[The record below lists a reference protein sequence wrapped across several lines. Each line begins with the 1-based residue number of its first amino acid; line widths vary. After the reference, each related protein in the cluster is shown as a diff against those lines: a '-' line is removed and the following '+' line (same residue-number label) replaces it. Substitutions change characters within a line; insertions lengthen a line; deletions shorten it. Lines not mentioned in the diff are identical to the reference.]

1 MCPRVH
7 LRGITL
13 LTLCLKNSKKTTQKN
28 SEWGVHLHNTELTG
42 VLEPEQSE
50 EAAAVKQQLKKQLM
64 DSVRCVIFRKSEQEQ
79 WGPPAKKMLANTS
92 PGCNLHSLLIYP
104 AHPKE
109 MSKHTQKRKT
119 KKGVWWKKKLIEV
132 AESAQNLLNTHA
144 GFSPSTNNLQP
155 FQGIKPQMQPNNPSV
170 IYWFIYLFSLKSIHI
185 IVWKS
190 RDDAWLAFEM
200 KDDDDRLKK
209 NGSWNPSVWHWAFI
223 LTVLWNV

>member
-1 MCPRVH
+1 MLHICRGLTRSCRTDDWQAGIYRQICQKSGECIIHPDVH
-7 LRGITL
+7 DCICATDVPLGTQSSRLWLIKRQI
-13 LTLCLKNSKKTTQKN
+13 LCVSTSPSEGDNSAHTVLKEQQKKKKKN

-132 AESAQNLLNTHA
+132 AESA
-144 GFSPSTNNLQP
+144 
-155 FQGIKPQMQPNNPSV
+155 
-170 IYWFIYLFSLKSIHI
+170 
-185 IVWKS
+185 
-190 RDDAWLAFEM
+190 
-200 KDDDDRLKK
+200 
-209 NGSWNPSVWHWAFI
+209 
-223 LTVLWNV
+223 